1 MHQGNDL
8 KPTKMRLIDALLSLW
23 ADAPADSISVRT
35 LVQHAGAAQAAIH
48 YHFGDIERLYV
59 EASAVALT
67 AAEAW
72 MESRLTALGG
82 LAGGAVAPALQASL
96 IASTIAD
103 WTGRERRLA
112 MAARFA
118 PSPEW
123 QSAWEEF
130 WTRLAAGI
138 GLGDHAVALAAFAA
152 GENARHLLVWNP
164 PLDRALLEETITAL
178 VLWLTE
184 RRFAPDPVRASHQR
198 LAREGY
204 DRPAARHD
212 DALATTIQEV
222 AADLLA
228 QQGHAGVTFRA
239 VAARAGVTLG
249 KVIYSCGTK
258 SELLR
263 GALHHL
269 YEREALG
276 GDRAGFE
283 AQRLPPEVVL
293 ALLLEAVLSGQQPV
307 LRAYDEI
314 ERAICNGTEHA
325 DLRGVVR
332 SMEDPSGT
340 WALKQMLG
348 GEVPPAALVAAFS
361 ATIRGIASRVIY
373 GGYSK
378 DDLRSYALLALQ
390 PFTS

>member
-1 MHQGNDL
+1 
-8 KPTKMRLIDALLSLW
+8 
-23 ADAPADSISVRT
+23 
-35 LVQHAGAAQAAIH
+35 
-48 YHFGDIERLYV
+48 
-59 EASAVALT
+59 
-67 AAEAW
+67 
-72 MESRLTALGG
+72 
-82 LAGGAVAPALQASL
+82 LQASL
-96 IASTIAD
+96 IASTIVD
-103 WTGRERRLA
+103 WTVDARRLA
-112 MAARFA
+112 MAARCA
-118 PSPEW
+118 PSAGW
-123 QSAWEEF
+123 QSAWENF
-130 WTRLAAGI
+130 WTRLAASI
-138 GLGDHAVALAAFAA
+138 GLGDHAATLAAFAA
-152 GENARHLLVWNP
+152 GESARHLLVWNP
-164 PLDRALLEETITAL
+164 PLDRALLEETATAL

-204 DRPAARHD
+204 ARPAPRHD
-212 DALATTIQEV
+212 DALAATIQEA

-228 QQGHAGVTFRA
+228 EQGHAGVTFRA

-249 KVIYSCGTK
+249 KVIHLCGTK

-263 GALHHL
+263 GALHRL

-276 GDRAGFE
+276 GDRAEFE
-283 AQRLPPEVVL
+283 AQRLAPEVVL

-307 LRAYDEI
+307 LHAYDEI
-314 ERAICNGTEHA
+314 ERAICNGTEHS

-348 GEVPPAALVAAFS
+348 GHVPPGALVAAFS
-361 ATIRGIASRVIY
+361 AIIRGIATRVIY

-390 PFTS
+390 PFRS